1 MLNDEILLDVE
12 RTLTNSIKSGLHS
25 KIGNSKQCFPSH
37 VTKMPTGFEK
47 GVYLVVDFGAPYLKI
62 FVTEIEKST

>member
-12 RTLTNSIKSGLHS
+12 KALSNSIKSGLHS
-25 KIGNSKQCFPSH
+25 KIGNSGQCFPSH

-62 FVTEIEKST
+62 FVTEIEKK